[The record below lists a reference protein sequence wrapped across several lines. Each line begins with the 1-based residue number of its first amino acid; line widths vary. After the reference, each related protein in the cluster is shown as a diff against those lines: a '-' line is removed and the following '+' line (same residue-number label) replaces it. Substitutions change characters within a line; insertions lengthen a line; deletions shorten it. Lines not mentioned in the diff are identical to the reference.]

1 MDWNWDFPKPEEDP
15 KYGRDYDTMFGKGAF
30 ERDFIQKQK
39 ENQEFK
45 IIETKTSR
53 LLPEF
58 QLDRKFF
65 WDHDNSVGIVEKND
79 KFVGVACLVAKEIID
94 SEAYIRKFGIDF
106 RRDIQWKGISEILS
120 HLSRSPL
127 FKAVLVT
134 SSNVPF
140 EVKPD
145 IPPKWHGRMKWLN
158 RNFNHHK
165 EILDSLRGEVKADR
179 WSGGFPVSKEL
190 LNRHK
195 AEIGNTSKF
204 LNHKRSLES
213 QMKEHMKPYYSI
225 KQKLFSASLLFYTYT
240 SESDSFDQALA
251 EIINKKISTKKE
263 ISHAYFVKCS
273 EVTDPNIVFTGFVPH
288 PDFIKKYG
296 GIALSEDT
304 AGFGSDK
311 SVGEALRKM
320 FTTALE
326 LPKEEYAID
335 EKIHMPEDE
344 VSLEGQG
351 KAFVGHVVS
360 SVVKRKVTRQKV
372 FFPLNTL
379 VKHGII
385 TGSTGKGKTYFAM
398 HLARQAAKQG
408 VKCLILDPHGTFKFL
423 PKHKNIEIAYVNSAS
438 KIIEILEEQ
447 YYEALRQPIQTEPNL
462 RKLIIVD
469 EVSSGKF
476 GSRVKQIMQRLDRL
490 LAETRKFGY
499 GVILI
504 CQYATESRGISA
516 AARENAETLFIFRKK
531 TLNELERI
539 KTLKHPS
546 LNLLPYLEE
555 GFFMIYSED
564 FHPEPFFVKV
574 PRIDSL
580 LVKREVYT
588 NPSDDDGSDDE
599 EKPMITTMRSTLPE
613 TDEKGVD
620 THNHSNHN
628 EEQAICKRCNHSWSP
643 RKSLDQ
649 IKECPNCKS
658 RDWK

>member
-15 KYGRDYDTMFGKGAF
+15 KYQRDYDTMFGKGAF
-30 ERDFIQKQK
+30 ERDFIQKKK
-39 ENQEFK
+39 ENQNEYYTEPVTAL
-45 IIETKTSR
+45 I
-53 LLPEF
+53 PEYR
-58 QLDRKFF
+58 LDRKFY
-65 WDHDNSVGIVEKND
+65 WDHGRSVGVVNIKG
-79 KFVGVACLVAKEIID
+79 KFVGVACLAAKEVTD
-94 SEAYIRKFGIDF
+94 KENYIRKFGFDF
-106 RRDIQWKGISEILS
+106 RRDIQWHGISELLG

-134 SSNVPF
+134 SSKVPF
-140 EVKPD
+140 ELKPD
-145 IPPKWHGRMKWLN
+145 IPGQWHGRLKWIN

-165 EILDSLRGEVKADR
+165 EILDTIRGEVKSAR
-179 WSGGFPVSKEL
+179 WLGGFPVAKEL
-190 LNRHK
+190 LNRQK
-195 AEIGNTSKF
+195 AEIANTSKF

-213 QMKEHMKPYYSI
+213 QMKEHMKPYHHI
-225 KQKLFSASLLFYTYT
+225 KDNLFTACLLFYVYT
-240 SESDSFDQALA
+240 SQFDNLETALQ
-251 EIINKKISTKKE
+251 EIIRKKSNTKTE
-263 ISHAYFVKCS
+263 ITMAYHVKCIDV
-273 EVTDPNIVFTGFVPH
+273 EDADVVFTGFVPS
-288 PDFIKKYG
+288 PDLLATYG
-296 GIALSEDT
+296 GIAASDQV
-304 AGFGSDK
+304 AGFKPDDD
-311 SVGEALRKM
+311 VGIALRKM
-320 FTTALE
+320 FSLTLE
-326 LPKEEYAID
+326 LPKDEFAIE
-335 EKIHMPEDE
+335 EKIHMPEENE
-344 VSLEGQG
+344 VSLEGEG

-408 VKCLILDPHGTFKFL
+408 VKCLVLDPHGTFKFL

-438 KIIEILEEQ
+438 KIIEILEKQ
-447 YYEALRQPIQTEPNL
+447 YYEALRQPIQTKANL

-490 LAETRKFGY
+490 FAETRKFGY

-531 TLNELERI
+531 TMNELERI

-588 NPSDDDGSDDE
+588 NLNDDDGSDDE
-599 EKPMITTMRSTLPE
+599 EKPMITMRSTLPE
-613 TDEKGVD
+613 TEEKGVD

-628 EEQAICKRCNHSWSP
+628 EEQAVCKRCNHSWSP